1 MARGGA
7 AKPMANKYSGPFKV
21 LERRNKGWKLQ
32 VGERVDVISWDC
44 LKSYLGSVAPKAAML
59 PRPRRPR
66 MDYVVFVAFA
76 SGAAEPGGPV

>member
-1 MARGGA
+1 MAD
-7 AKPMANKYSGPFKV
+7 KYSGPYRV
-21 LERRNKGWKLQ
+21 LERGNMVWKVQ
-32 VGERVDVISWDC
+32 VGERVEVISRDS
-44 LKSYLGSVAPKAAML
+44 LKPHLGSVAPKAAVL